1 MIALSHVEQKAW
13 QFAEDRNG
21 VRSITDGFGIFT
33 ELLARYLR
41 RCDCDRSAANDEL
54 V

>member
-1 MIALSHVEQKAW
+1 MIALSHVKQKAW

-41 RCDCDRSAANDEL
+41 RRDSDREAVDHGRA
-54 V
+54 